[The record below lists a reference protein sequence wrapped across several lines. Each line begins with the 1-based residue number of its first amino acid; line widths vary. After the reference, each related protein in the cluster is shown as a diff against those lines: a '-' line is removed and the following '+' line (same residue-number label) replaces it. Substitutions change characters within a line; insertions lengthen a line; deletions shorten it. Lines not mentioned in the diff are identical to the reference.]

1 MVEGARLESVYTVN
15 AVSRVRISHS
25 PPFLYSFSGRVAV
38 LGSCAMKSCE
48 PRQVRKEAAISG
60 VLHVPRGRLRTAA
73 RREKECIA
81 GTAARRSFFVCN
93 FEWERIMAYI
103 ALYRK
108 WRPGTFGDLVG
119 QEHISRTLSNAINTG
134 RIGHAYLFSGPRGTG
149 KTSTAKILAKALNC
163 EHGPTP
169 EPCGQCPACKKIND
183 GSSMDVFEIDAA
195 SNRGID
201 EIRDLRETVKFAP
214 VDGRYKV
221 YIIDEVHMLTTEA
234 FNALLKTLEEPP
246 AHVVFILATTEA
258 HKVPPTIQSRCQRYD
273 FKRITVEEIRG
284 RLEKVVS
291 EMGLQAEDEAL
302 SMIAIQ
308 ADGGLRDA
316 LSLLDQCSALA
327 DGELT
332 AARVRQTLG
341 LIGHDWIYKLT
352 EAIYAHKSQTALAVL
367 ADLLRDGK
375 DLKQVLTELS
385 LHLRSLM
392 IYQATGTLAQMD
404 LYAEP
409 DEVLQEQG
417 KFFSGEEIMA
427 MIKRLH
433 EALTELKW
441 SPQPRIT
448 VEVALMSLCNP
459 AVSGAVPQAGNT
471 AAADDGRLA
480 QLEAKLSQMAAQL
493 ATRPAVATGGAANA
507 SAPAS
512 PRPVAASR
520 PAAAPAPVMPPEPAV
535 PITASDA
542 EIWDNLLKT
551 LKERNKM
558 PVFACMNQGQ
568 FAGMSDTQFFVKF
581 KGVLMADLAMR
592 NYRSVLE
599 GFLQE
604 LTGRPLRL
612 HCSGEDMPI
621 MPPPQ
626 PVKKKMAPPPSPEEP
641 TIHVDLDSMPPEE
654 RAPLEKAFEIFGDHV
669 VEIEDDK

>member
-1 MVEGARLESVYTVN
+1 
-15 AVSRVRISHS
+15 
-25 PPFLYSFSGRVAV
+25 
-38 LGSCAMKSCE
+38 
-48 PRQVRKEAAISG
+48 
-60 VLHVPRGRLRTAA
+60 
-73 RREKECIA
+73 
-81 GTAARRSFFVCN
+81 
-93 FEWERIMAYI
+93 MAYI

-119 QEHISRTLSNAINTG
+119 QEHISRTLSNAITTG

-169 EPCGQCPACKKIND
+169 EPCGKCPACQKIND

-284 RLEKVVS
+284 RLETVVT
-291 EMGLQAEDEAL
+291 EMGLQAEAEAL
-302 SMIAIQ
+302 DMIAIQ

-327 DGELT
+327 GGELT
-332 AARVRQTLG
+332 AARVRQVLG

-352 EAIYAHKSQTALAVL
+352 EAIYARKSQVALGVL
-367 ADLLRDGK
+367 AELLRDGK

-392 IYQATGTLAQMD
+392 IYQAAGTLEQMD

-409 DEVLQEQG
+409 DEVLKEQG
-417 KFFSGEEIMA
+417 KFFSTEELMA

-433 EALTELKW
+433 EALAEIKW

-448 VEVALMSLCNP
+448 VEVALMALCNP
-459 AVSGAVPQAGNT
+459 VTSGAVPQVAG
-471 AAADDGRLA
+471 AVVDDGRLA
-480 QLEAKLSQMAAQL
+480 QLEARLSQMAAQL
-493 ATRPAVATGGAANA
+493 AARPMAAAAQNGNRTPA
-507 SAPAS
+507 APRS
-512 PRPVAASR
+512 
-520 PAAAPAPVMPPEPAV
+520 AAAPQGAAPRTAVPVETMPQEEVV

-542 EIWDNLLKT
+542 EVWDKLLRT

-568 FAGMSDTQFFVKF
+568 FAGMSDTQFYVKF

-599 GFLQE
+599 EILLE
-604 LTGRPLRL
+604 LTGRQLHL
-612 HCSGEDMPI
+612 HCSGEDTPI
-621 MPPPQ
+621 MPPPK
-626 PVKKKMAPPPSPEEP
+626 PVKKKAAPLPPEEP
-641 TIHVDLDSMPPEE
+641 SIHVDLEAMPPEE

-669 VEIEDDK
+669 VEIEDDKQ

>member
-1 MVEGARLESVYTVN
+1 
-15 AVSRVRISHS
+15 
-25 PPFLYSFSGRVAV
+25 
-38 LGSCAMKSCE
+38 
-48 PRQVRKEAAISG
+48 
-60 VLHVPRGRLRTAA
+60 
-73 RREKECIA
+73 
-81 GTAARRSFFVCN
+81 
-93 FEWERIMAYI
+93 MAYI

-163 EHGPTP
+163 EQGPTP
-169 EPCGQCPACKKIND
+169 EPCGKCRACQKIND

-284 RLEKVVS
+284 RLETVTA
-291 EMGLQAEDEAL
+291 EMGLKVEPEAL
-302 SMIAIQ
+302 NMIAIQ

-316 LSLLDQCSALA
+316 LSLLDQCSALTE
-327 DGELT
+327 GELT

-352 EAIYAHKSQTALAVL
+352 EAIYARKSQTALAVL

-375 DLKQVLTELS
+375 ELKQVLTELS

-392 IYQATGTLAQMD
+392 IYQATGTLEQMD

-409 DEVLQEQG
+409 DEVLQTQG
-417 KFFSGEEIMA
+417 KFFTAEEIMA
-427 MIKRLH
+427 MLKKLH
-433 EALTELKW
+433 EALAEIKW

-448 VEVALMSLCNP
+448 VEVALLALCNP
-459 AVSGAVPQAGNT
+459 VASGAVQTQPMGKAV
-471 AAADDGRLA
+471 AVDDGRLA
-480 QLEAKLSQMAAQL
+480 QLEAKLAQMAAQL
-493 ATRPAVATGGAANA
+493 AA
-507 SAPAS
+507 
-512 PRPVAASR
+512 R
-520 PAAAPAPVMPPEPAV
+520 PAATGAPRSAAKSSLHPEAPRPAASATPLPPEPAV

-542 EIWDNLLKT
+542 EVWDNLLRT

-592 NYRSVLE
+592 NYRTLLE
-599 GFLQE
+599 EILQE
-604 LTGRPLRL
+604 LTGRQLRL
-612 HCSGEDMPI
+612 HCSGEDLQVIAPPPPVRKKAAPP
-621 MPPPQ
+621 PPPQ
-626 PVKKKMAPPPSPEEP
+626 EEP
-641 TIHVDLDSMPPEE
+641 VIHVDLDSMPPEE

-669 VEIEDDK
+669 VEIEEDNK

>member
-1 MVEGARLESVYTVN
+1 
-15 AVSRVRISHS
+15 
-25 PPFLYSFSGRVAV
+25 
-38 LGSCAMKSCE
+38 
-48 PRQVRKEAAISG
+48 
-60 VLHVPRGRLRTAA
+60 
-73 RREKECIA
+73 
-81 GTAARRSFFVCN
+81 
-93 FEWERIMAYI
+93 MAYI

-119 QEHISRTLSNAINTG
+119 QEHISRTLSNALTSG

-169 EPCGQCPACKKIND
+169 EPCGECPACKKIND

-273 FKRITVEEIRG
+273 FKRITLEDIHG
-284 RLEKVVS
+284 RLEKVVA
-291 EMGLQAEDEAL
+291 EMGLKAEDEAL
-302 SMIAIQ
+302 SMIALQ

-332 AARVRQTLG
+332 AARVRQVLG

-352 EAIYAHKSQTALAVL
+352 EAIYARKSQVALGVL

-392 IYQATGTLAQMD
+392 IYQAAGTLEQMD

-409 DEVLQEQG
+409 DAVLQEQG

-459 AVSGAVPQAGNT
+459 VVSGAVPQTGST
-471 AAADDGRLA
+471 AADDGRLA

-493 ATRPAVATGGAANA
+493 AARPAMPTKGTVSA
-507 SAPAS
+507 SASSS
-512 PRPVAASR
+512 PR
-520 PAAAPAPVMPPEPAV
+520 PAAAVRTAAATTAAPLPMEPDV

-542 EIWDNLLKT
+542 EVWDNLLRA

-592 NYRSVLE
+592 NYRTVLE
-599 GFLQE
+599 ELLLE
-604 LTGRPLRL
+604 LTGRQLRL
-612 HCSGEDMPI
+612 HCSGEDMPR
-621 MPPPQ
+621 
-626 PVKKKMAPPPSPEEP
+626 MAPPPPPAKKKAAPPPPPEEP
-641 TIHVDLDSMPPEE
+641 AIHVDLAAMPPEE

-669 VEIEDDK
+669 VEVKEEDK